1 MENKSIDIET
11 INNYYQGFY
20 SEEDKSNVIEIF
32 NNNKNIKELEKLLRR
47 QWHELLKN
55 DKKEEKDLDYILH
68 RIHYNINLES
78 VEAKSGWSFTNIIK
92 WSARIAVILAF
103 PLILGLGYNQY
114 MIIEK
119 NNKSWVEIKT
129 TDWTRSQFFLPDGTT
144 GWLNNSSSLRYNNN
158 FNKKRKVI
166 LTGEA
171 FFDVHSNKKRPF
183 IVTSNDVIIEVSGT
197 RFNIAS
203 YENEDDIEVVLEEG
217 EIVFSTKGSHEK
229 YTMHPEELIVYKKS
243 LNCFTVK
250 DIQSQKYVSWKE
262 GKQVFRDDP
271 IDEIAKR
278 LERWFNID
286 VEVNDVFTD
295 DLRLRATFLD
305 ESLEEV
311 LYYLKKSL
319 PIEYRIEDGKLG
331 EDEYYQKKKV
341 IITKNRNNTL

>member
-1 MENKSIDIET
+1 MKLDDTRFKRWFNDEHSEDDKEYVIKAFCDDTLGQET
-11 INNYYQGFY
+11 EHALRNQWYESLQ
-20 SEEDKSNVIEIF
+20 EDKVEG
-32 NNNKNIKELEKLLRR
+32 
-47 QWHELLKN
+47 
-55 DKKEEKDLDYILH
+55 KDLEHILH

-78 VEAKSGWSFTNIIK
+78 VEIKSRWSFTNIMK
-92 WSARIAVILAF
+92 WSARIAAILAF
-103 PLILGLGYNQY
+103 PIIIGLGYNQY
-114 MIIEK
+114 MIQEK
-119 NNKSWVEIKT
+119 NDKSWVEIKT
-129 TDWTRSQFFLPDGTT
+129 SDWTRSQFHLPDGTT

-158 FNKKRKVI
+158 FNKKRRVI

-171 FFDVHSNKKRPF
+171 FFDVHSDKKRPF
-183 IVTSNDVIIEVSGT
+183 IVTSNEVIIEVSGT

-217 EIVFSTKGSHEK
+217 EIVFSAKGSHEK

-250 DIQSQKYVSWKE
+250 GIQSQKYVSWKE

-286 VEVNDVFTD
+286 VEVNDIFTD

-319 PIEYRIEDGKLG
+319 PIECRIEDGELG
-331 EDEYYQKKKV
+331 EDECYQKKKV